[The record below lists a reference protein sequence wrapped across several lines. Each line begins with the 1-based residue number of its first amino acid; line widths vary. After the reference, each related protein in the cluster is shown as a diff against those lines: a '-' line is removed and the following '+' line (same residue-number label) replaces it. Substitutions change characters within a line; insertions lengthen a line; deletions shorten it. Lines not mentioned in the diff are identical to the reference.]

1 MNSAAGPPGG
11 SGVGTVWAGLKL
23 GRHPRIMGVLNVTP
37 DSFSDG
43 GDFADPDAA
52 IAAGLAMAAS
62 GADIIDV
69 GGETT
74 RPRSQPTSPAEEQR
88 RILPVIRGLAGAGLR
103 VSVDSRN
110 AATMAAALGAGAAIV
125 NDVSA
130 LGYDPAA
137 ASLVA
142 ARGCPVVLMHM
153 RGTPEDMHTLAHYD
167 DVAADVTRELG
178 QRIEAAMRA
187 GIARDRIVVD
197 PGIGFAKT
205 AAQSLQLL
213 QPVAGAW
220 HPGLPHPG
228 RRLPQVVPGSDHGRT
243 GPSEAAAGLD
253 SPPVCS
259 HCRGAPPSS
268 ACMTSQRPSRR

>member
-1 MNSAAGPPGG
+1 RKALRRRRSHVRIVSGPPWFSTTERSWPARSRAGQGGPPDGGSSHHPATGEVAYMNSAAGPPGG

-23 GRHPRIMGVLNVTP
+23 GLHPRIMGVLNVTP

-52 IAAGLAMAAS
+52 IAAGLAMAVS

-130 LGYDPAA
+130 LG
-137 ASLVA
+137 
-142 ARGCPVVLMHM
+142 
-153 RGTPEDMHTLAHYD
+153 
-167 DVAADVTRELG
+167 
-178 QRIEAAMRA
+178 
-187 GIARDRIVVD
+187 
-197 PGIGFAKT
+197 
-205 AAQSLQLL
+205 
-213 QPVAGAW
+213 
-220 HPGLPHPG
+220 
-228 RRLPQVVPGSDHGRT
+228 
-243 GPSEAAAGLD
+243 
-253 SPPVCS
+253 
-259 HCRGAPPSS
+259 
-268 ACMTSQRPSRR
+268 